1 MADDVLQLPLQF
13 LKGVGPR
20 KAADLKKAGLN
31 TVEDL
36 LFRFPRR
43 YEDRS
48 RLQTIIS
55 LRPGMTAAIS
65 GEVLNAGLA
74 HTRRPGFRLFQAL
87 VQDASG
93 QIQAVWPNQAFL
105 KDVIRA
111 HQRIVLFGKVEFWGS
126 RGLQITDPEFEII
139 KAEPDGA
146 RGPGSGIRETETLHT
161 GRIVPVYERTGSVT
175 PNMQRRFVWQA
186 LEQLP
191 QDGFD
196 PVPGDIVTKEQWP
209 TRRDAL
215 WQAHFPD
222 ASTSVDALNA
232 FQTLAQRRLIF
243 EDFFVF
249 QTGLALRRHDNAQV
263 RKGLVC
269 AVDDRIRQSAR
280 AVLPFKLTPGQREA
294 LAEIVADLQRPWPMQ
309 RLLQGDVG
317 AGKTIVALL
326 AAVVAMDNGFQVAVM
341 APTEVLAEQHY
352 RTIVKVFDGRPYRTA
367 LLTGRVTAATRRDL
381 LPAIERGDINLLV
394 GTQALIQEHVK
405 FKALALA
412 VIDEQHRFGVVQRGT
427 LAAKGLNPDVLVMTA
442 TPIPRTLALTE
453 CGDMEVSV
461 IRGLP
466 PGRKPV
472 RTLVK
477 ADSRRAEVYA
487 MIRDEITRGRQVYV
501 IYPLVEASEKIDLKA
516 ATAMAGELTGVFP
529 EFTVALLHGRMK
541 GDEKARVMHAFAS
554 GALQLLVAT
563 TVVEVGV
570 DVANATLMV
579 VEHAERFGL
588 SQLHQLR
595 GRIGRGEHAS
605 TCVLLYQAPWS
616 DDAKARLKAMADTS
630 DGFVIAERDLQLRGP
645 GDFFG
650 TRQSGLPTLRA
661 GDLTRDVD
669 LLERAYQEARARVDG
684 DTLSGELKD
693 YVRTVWQRQFGLI
706 TVG

>member
-1 MADDVLQLPLQF
+1 MADDVLQMPLQY

-48 RLQTIIS
+48 RMQSIIS
-55 LRPGMTAAIS
+55 LRPGMTAAIA
-65 GEVLNAGLA
+65 GTVLNAGLA
-74 HTRRPGFRLFQAL
+74 QTRRPGFRLFSAL
-87 VQDASG
+87 VQDDSG
-93 QIQAVWPNQAFL
+93 QVQAVWPNQAFL
-105 KDVIRA
+105 KDVIKS
-111 HQRIVLFGKVEFWGS
+111 QQKIVLFGKVEIWGS
-126 RGLQITDPEFEII
+126 RGLQITDPEFEIVRDQ
-139 KAEPDGA
+139 AS
-146 RGPGSGIRETETLHT
+146 GSRDQGTDADAQLHT

-175 PNMQRRFVWQA
+175 TNMQRRFVWQA

-191 QDGFD
+191 DDAFD
-196 PVPGDIVTKEQWP
+196 PVPDDILARERWP
-209 TRRDAL
+209 SRKAAL
-215 WQAHFPD
+215 WATHFPPHD
-222 ASTSVDALNA
+222 TNIDQLNA
-232 FQTLAQRRLIF
+232 FLTPAQRRLVF

-249 QTGLALRRHDNAQV
+249 QTGLALRRHENAQV
-263 RKGLVC
+263 RKGLVSR
-269 AVDDRIRQSAR
+269 VDDRIRQCAR
-280 AVLPFKLTPGQREA
+280 AVLPFKLTEGQRDA
-294 LAEIVADLQRPWPMQ
+294 LAEIVADMQREWPMQ

-326 AAVVAMDNGFQVAVM
+326 AAVVAMENGFQVAFM
-341 APTEVLAEQHY
+341 APTEILAEQHY
-352 RTIVKVFDGRPYRTA
+352 RTIVKALDGRPYRVA
-367 LLTGRVTAATRRDL
+367 LLSGRVTAATRRDL
-381 LPAIERGDINLLV
+381 LPAIERGEINLVV
-394 GTQALIQEHVK
+394 GTQALIQHHVA

-466 PGRKPV
+466 PGRQPIK
-472 RTLVK
+472 TIVK
-477 ADSRRAEVYA
+477 ADSRRDEAFA
-487 MIRDEITRGRQVYV
+487 MMRDEVRRGRQVYV
-501 IYPLVEASEKIDLKA
+501 IYPLVEESEKVDLKA
-516 ATAMAGELTGVFP
+516 ATAMAEQITKVFP
-529 EFTVALLHGRMK
+529 EFAVALLHGRMK
-541 GDEKARVMHAFAS
+541 GDEKEAVMHRFAA
-554 GALQLLVAT
+554 GQLQILVST

-570 DVANATLMV
+570 DVPNATLMV

-595 GRIGRGEHAS
+595 GRIGRGQHAS

-616 DDAKARLKAMADTS
+616 DDARERLKAMSETS
-630 DGFVIAERDLQLRGP
+630 DGFVIAERDLRLRGP

-661 GDLTRDVD
+661 GDLTRDAD
-669 LLERAYQEARARVDG
+669 LLERAYEEARQRVDAG
-684 DTLSGELKD
+684 TLTAAQQD
-693 YVRTVWQRQFGLI
+693 YVRSAWQRQFGLI
-706 TVG
+706 AVG